1 MSRRLLA
8 ASVALLLATFL
19 GAAGTTLTTMYFP
32 PSDSGSPLDVLMRG
46 QFAAILAETNEP
58 ILHEP
63 RGNTYAVRVTAYT
76 VRGAVSFLRIER
88 KPDGVVLSTFRRY
101 GFSDLGVPIQR
112 TIVQKNLPGAAF
124 TQLSAEIQRQNFF
137 ALGSMGTV
145 ATVDVPVCLIEVYD
159 GRAYHS
165 AFRSGCPR
173 DAPFGIVATR
183 AAEIAGVDFFAD
195 N

>member
-1 MSRRLLA
+1 MSRRLLTVP
-8 ASVALLLATFL
+8 VALLLATFL

-32 PSDSGSPLDVLMRG
+32 PSDLGSPLDLVMRG
-46 QFAAILAETNEP
+46 QFAAILAETREP

-88 KPDGVVLSTFRRY
+88 KSDGVVLSTFRRY
-101 GFSDLGVPIQR
+101 GFSDLGVPLER
-112 TIVQKNLPGAAF
+112 TIVQKNLPGAALA
-124 TQLSAEIQRQNFF
+124 QLSAEIQRQNFF
-137 ALGSMGTV
+137 SLGSMGTV

-173 DAPFGIVATR
+173 DMAFGLVAAR
-183 AAEIAGVDFFAD
+183 AAEIAGVDYLAD
-195 N
+195 

>member
-8 ASVALLLATFL
+8 VPVALLLATFL
-19 GAAGTTLTTMYFP
+19 GAAGTTLTAIYFP
-32 PSDSGSPLDVLMRG
+32 PSDSSSPLDVLMRG
-46 QFAAILAETNEP
+46 QFAAILAETSEP

-63 RGNTYAVRVTAYT
+63 RGNNYAVRLTAYT

-88 KPDGVVLSTFRRY
+88 KSDGVVLSTFRRY

-137 ALGSMGTV
+137 SLGSMGTV

-173 DAPFGIVATR
+173 DMAFGAIAAR
-183 AAEIAGVDFFAD
+183 AAEIAGVDYLAD
-195 N
+195 